1 MKSIR
6 LVIILIIT
14 AVSVSSCDW
23 LRSKLGMETSEDL
36 EAIKQAAE
44 RRSEEQRIIDSI
56 KLAQRDTM
64 IVGDTSSAIL
74 NPYTGVDSSANQ
86 QQKADKKQTAT
97 QQKPQSTQQKP
108 QAVQQQSTQQK
119 PQAVTQSKQQVQ
131 PQKSAPI
138 VNNSA
143 DYKFYV
149 IAGSFKEDA
158 NAQKMVNYL
167 KKGNFKPI
175 VLNFKNGFKVV
186 ASGGFNNAN
195 DAYNER
201 RKLLEY
207 DFSPEDVWI
216 YDINQKLHI
225 K

>member
-1 MKSIR
+1 
-6 LVIILIIT
+6 
-14 AVSVSSCDW
+14 
-23 LRSKLGMETSEDL
+23 METSEDL

-97 QQKPQSTQQKP
+97 QQK
-108 QAVQQQSTQQK
+108 QQSTQQK
-119 PQAVTQSKQQVQ
+119 PQAVTQSKQQIQ

>member
-1 MKSIR
+1 
-6 LVIILIIT
+6 
-14 AVSVSSCDW
+14 
-23 LRSKLGMETSEDL
+23 METSEDL

-74 NPYTGVDSSANQ
+74 NPYTGADSSANK
-86 QQKADKKQTAT
+86 QQKADKKQNAT
-97 QQKPQSTQQKP
+97 QQKQQTTVQPKSQAPQQKTQVAP
-108 QAVQQQSTQQK
+108 Q
-119 PQAVTQSKQQVQ
+119 
-131 PQKSAPI
+131 QKSAPI

-143 DYKFYV
+143 EYKFYV

>member
-1 MKSIR
+1 
-6 LVIILIIT
+6 
-14 AVSVSSCDW
+14 
-23 LRSKLGMETSEDL
+23 METSEDL

-74 NPYTGVDSSANQ
+74 NPYTGADSSANK

-97 QQKPQSTQQKP
+97 QQK
-108 QAVQQQSTQQK
+108 QQSTQQK

-131 PQKSAPI
+131 PQKQQTTVQPKSQAPQQKSAPI

-143 DYKFYV
+143 EYKFYV

>member
-1 MKSIR
+1 
-6 LVIILIIT
+6 
-14 AVSVSSCDW
+14 
-23 LRSKLGMETSEDL
+23 METSEDL

-74 NPYTGVDSSANQ
+74 NPYTGADSSANQ

-149 IAGSFKEDA
+149 IAGSFKED
-158 NAQKMVNYL
+158 
-167 KKGNFKPI
+167 I
-175 VLNFKNGFKVV
+175 VTGKQIGRAHV
-186 ASGGFNNAN
+186 
-195 DAYNER
+195 
-201 RKLLEY
+201 
-207 DFSPEDVWI
+207 
-216 YDINQKLHI
+216 
-225 K
+225 

>member
-1 MKSIR
+1 
-6 LVIILIIT
+6 
-14 AVSVSSCDW
+14 
-23 LRSKLGMETSEDL
+23 METSEDL

-74 NPYTGVDSSANQ
+74 NPYTGADSSANQ
-86 QQKADKKQTAT
+86 QQKADKKQNAT
-97 QQKPQSTQQKP
+97 QQKP
-108 QAVQQQSTQQK
+108 QSTQQK

-131 PQKSAPI
+131 PQKQQTTVQPKSQAPQQKPQVPTQQKSAPI

-216 YDINQKLHI
+216 YDINQKLHT

>member
-1 MKSIR
+1 
-6 LVIILIIT
+6 
-14 AVSVSSCDW
+14 
-23 LRSKLGMETSEDL
+23 METSEDL

-74 NPYTGVDSSANQ
+74 NPYTGADSSANQ

>member
-1 MKSIR
+1 
-6 LVIILIIT
+6 
-14 AVSVSSCDW
+14 
-23 LRSKLGMETSEDL
+23 METSEDL

-74 NPYTGVDSSANQ
+74 NPYTGADSSANQ

-108 QAVQQQSTQQK
+108 QAV
-119 PQAVTQSKQQVQ
+119 TQSKQQVQ
-131 PQKSAPI
+131 PQKQQTTVQPKSQAPQQKPQVPTQQKSAPI

>member
-1 MKSIR
+1 
-6 LVIILIIT
+6 
-14 AVSVSSCDW
+14 
-23 LRSKLGMETSEDL
+23 METSEDL

-74 NPYTGVDSSANQ
+74 NPYTGADSSANQ
-86 QQKADKKQTAT
+86 QQKADKKQNAT

>member
-74 NPYTGVDSSANQ
+74 NPYTGADSSANQ

-131 PQKSAPI
+131 PQKQQTTVQPKSQAPQQKPQVSTQQKSAPI

-149 IAGSFKEDA
+149 IAGSFKEIGRA
-158 NAQKMVNYL
+158 HV
-167 KKGNFKPI
+167 
-175 VLNFKNGFKVV
+175 
-186 ASGGFNNAN
+186 
-195 DAYNER
+195 
-201 RKLLEY
+201 
-207 DFSPEDVWI
+207 
-216 YDINQKLHI
+216 
-225 K
+225 

>member
-1 MKSIR
+1 
-6 LVIILIIT
+6 
-14 AVSVSSCDW
+14 
-23 LRSKLGMETSEDL
+23 METSEDL

-74 NPYTGVDSSANQ
+74 NPYTGADSSANQ

-108 QAVQQQSTQQK
+108 QAVNQL
-119 PQAVTQSKQQVQ
+119 KQQVQ

>member
-1 MKSIR
+1 M
-6 LVIILIIT
+6 
-14 AVSVSSCDW
+14 
-23 LRSKLGMETSEDL
+23 
-36 EAIKQAAE
+36 
-44 RRSEEQRIIDSI
+44 
-56 KLAQRDTM
+56 
-64 IVGDTSSAIL
+64 
-74 NPYTGVDSSANQ
+74 
-86 QQKADKKQTAT
+86 
-97 QQKPQSTQQKP
+97 
-108 QAVQQQSTQQK
+108 
-119 PQAVTQSKQQVQ
+119 
-131 PQKSAPI
+131 
-138 VNNSA
+138 NNSA

>member
-1 MKSIR
+1 
-6 LVIILIIT
+6 
-14 AVSVSSCDW
+14 
-23 LRSKLGMETSEDL
+23 METSEDL

-74 NPYTGVDSSANQ
+74 NPYTGADSSANK

-108 QAVQQQSTQQK
+108 QAVQQQTTQQK

>member
-1 MKSIR
+1 
-6 LVIILIIT
+6 
-14 AVSVSSCDW
+14 
-23 LRSKLGMETSEDL
+23 METSEDL

-74 NPYTGVDSSANQ
+74 NPYTGADSSANK
-86 QQKADKKQTAT
+86 QQKADKKQNAT

-108 QAVQQQSTQQK
+108 QAVQQQATQQK

-131 PQKSAPI
+131 PQKQQTTVQPKSQAPQQKSAPI

>member
-1 MKSIR
+1 
-6 LVIILIIT
+6 
-14 AVSVSSCDW
+14 
-23 LRSKLGMETSEDL
+23 METSEDL

-74 NPYTGVDSSANQ
+74 NPYTGADSSANQ

-108 QAVQQQSTQQK
+108 QAVNQL
-119 PQAVTQSKQQVQ
+119 KQQVQ

-216 YDINQKLHI
+216 YDINQTLHT

>member
-1 MKSIR
+1 
-6 LVIILIIT
+6 
-14 AVSVSSCDW
+14 
-23 LRSKLGMETSEDL
+23 METSEDL

-131 PQKSAPI
+131 PQKQQTTVQPKSQAPQQKSAPI

-143 DYKFYV
+143 EYKFYV

>member
-1 MKSIR
+1 
-6 LVIILIIT
+6 
-14 AVSVSSCDW
+14 
-23 LRSKLGMETSEDL
+23 METSEDL

-74 NPYTGVDSSANQ
+74 NPYTGADSSANQ
-86 QQKADKKQTAT
+86 QQKADKKQNAT

-108 QAVQQQSTQQK
+108 QAVNQL
-119 PQAVTQSKQQVQ
+119 KQQVQ

>member
-1 MKSIR
+1 
-6 LVIILIIT
+6 
-14 AVSVSSCDW
+14 
-23 LRSKLGMETSEDL
+23 METSEDL

-74 NPYTGVDSSANQ
+74 NPYAGADSSANQ
-86 QQKADKKQTAT
+86 QQKADKKQNAT

-108 QAVQQQSTQQK
+108 QAVQQQATQQK

>member
-1 MKSIR
+1 
-6 LVIILIIT
+6 
-14 AVSVSSCDW
+14 
-23 LRSKLGMETSEDL
+23 METSEDL

-74 NPYTGVDSSANQ
+74 NPYTGADSSANQ

-97 QQKPQSTQQKP
+97 QQKPQKQQTTVQPKSQIQQQKP
-108 QAVQQQSTQQK
+108 QVSTQ
-119 PQAVTQSKQQVQ
+119 
-131 PQKSAPI
+131 QKSAPI

>member
-1 MKSIR
+1 
-6 LVIILIIT
+6 
-14 AVSVSSCDW
+14 
-23 LRSKLGMETSEDL
+23 METSEDL

-74 NPYTGVDSSANQ
+74 NPYTGADSSANQ
-86 QQKADKKQTAT
+86 QQKADKKQNAT

-108 QAVQQQSTQQK
+108 QAVQQQATQQK

-207 DFSPEDVWI
+207 DFSSEDVWI

>member
-1 MKSIR
+1 
-6 LVIILIIT
+6 
-14 AVSVSSCDW
+14 
-23 LRSKLGMETSEDL
+23 METSEDL

-74 NPYTGVDSSANQ
+74 NPYTGADSSANQ
-86 QQKADKKQTAT
+86 QQKADKKQNAT

-108 QAVQQQSTQQK
+108 QAVQQQATQQK

>member
-1 MKSIR
+1 
-6 LVIILIIT
+6 
-14 AVSVSSCDW
+14 
-23 LRSKLGMETSEDL
+23 METSEDL

-74 NPYTGVDSSANQ
+74 NPYTGADSSANQ
-86 QQKADKKQTAT
+86 QQKADKKQNAT
-97 QQKPQSTQQKP
+97 QQKP
-108 QAVQQQSTQQK
+108 QSTQQK

-131 PQKSAPI
+131 PQKQQTTVQPKSQAPQQKPQVPTQQKSAPI

>member
-1 MKSIR
+1 
-6 LVIILIIT
+6 
-14 AVSVSSCDW
+14 
-23 LRSKLGMETSEDL
+23 METSEDL

-74 NPYTGVDSSANQ
+74 NPYTGADSSANK

-97 QQKPQSTQQKP
+97 QQK
-108 QAVQQQSTQQK
+108 QQSTQQK

-143 DYKFYV
+143 EYKFYV

>member
-1 MKSIR
+1 
-6 LVIILIIT
+6 
-14 AVSVSSCDW
+14 
-23 LRSKLGMETSEDL
+23 METSEDL

-74 NPYTGVDSSANQ
+74 NPYTGADSSDNQ
-86 QQKADKKQTAT
+86 QKKADKKQNDTQNIPQCT
-97 QQKPQSTQQKP
+97 QQIP
-108 QAVQQQSTQQK
+108 QAVQQQARQKK

>member
-1 MKSIR
+1 
-6 LVIILIIT
+6 
-14 AVSVSSCDW
+14 
-23 LRSKLGMETSEDL
+23 METSEDL

-74 NPYTGVDSSANQ
+74 NPYTGADSSANQ

-108 QAVQQQSTQQK
+108 QAVNQL
-119 PQAVTQSKQQVQ
+119 KQQVQ

-216 YDINQKLHI
+216 YDINQKLHT

>member
-1 MKSIR
+1 
-6 LVIILIIT
+6 
-14 AVSVSSCDW
+14 
-23 LRSKLGMETSEDL
+23 METSEDL

-56 KLAQRDTM
+56 KLAQRDTL

-74 NPYTGVDSSANQ
+74 NPYTGKDSSANQ
-86 QQKADKKQTAT
+86 QH
-97 QQKPQSTQQKP
+97 S
-108 QAVQQQSTQQK
+108 SQQK

-131 PQKSAPI
+131 PQKQQTTVQPKSQVQQQKPQTATQQKPQTATQQKSSPI

>member
-1 MKSIR
+1 
-6 LVIILIIT
+6 
-14 AVSVSSCDW
+14 
-23 LRSKLGMETSEDL
+23 METSEDL

-74 NPYTGVDSSANQ
+74 NPYTGADSSANQ

-131 PQKSAPI
+131 PHKQQTTVQPKSQAPQQKPQVSTQQKSAPI

>member
-1 MKSIR
+1 
-6 LVIILIIT
+6 
-14 AVSVSSCDW
+14 
-23 LRSKLGMETSEDL
+23 METSEDL

-74 NPYTGVDSSANQ
+74 NPYTGADSSANK
-86 QQKADKKQTAT
+86 QQKADKKQNAT
-97 QQKPQSTQQKP
+97 QQK
-108 QAVQQQSTQQK
+108 QQSTQQK

-131 PQKSAPI
+131 PQKQQTTVQPKSQAPQQKSAPI

>member
-1 MKSIR
+1 
-6 LVIILIIT
+6 
-14 AVSVSSCDW
+14 
-23 LRSKLGMETSEDL
+23 METSEDL

-74 NPYTGVDSSANQ
+74 NPYTGKDSSATQPKQQVQPQKQQTTMQPKSQVQ
-86 QQKADKKQTAT
+86 QQKPQTAT
-97 QQKPQSTQQKP
+97 QQKPQTATQQK
-108 QAVQQQSTQQK
+108 S
-119 PQAVTQSKQQVQ
+119 S
-131 PQKSAPI
+131 PI

>member
-1 MKSIR
+1 
-6 LVIILIIT
+6 
-14 AVSVSSCDW
+14 
-23 LRSKLGMETSEDL
+23 METSEDL

-74 NPYTGVDSSANQ
+74 NPYTGADSSANK

-97 QQKPQSTQQKP
+97 QQK
-108 QAVQQQSTQQK
+108 QQSTQQK
-119 PQAVTQSKQQVQ
+119 PQAVTQSKQQIQ

-207 DFSPEDVWI
+207 DFSPEDV
-216 YDINQKLHI
+216 
-225 K
+225 

>member
-1 MKSIR
+1 
-6 LVIILIIT
+6 
-14 AVSVSSCDW
+14 
-23 LRSKLGMETSEDL
+23 METSEDL

-74 NPYTGVDSSANQ
+74 NPYTGADSSANK

>member
-1 MKSIR
+1 
-6 LVIILIIT
+6 
-14 AVSVSSCDW
+14 
-23 LRSKLGMETSEDL
+23 METSEDL

-74 NPYTGVDSSANQ
+74 NPYTGADSSANQ

-108 QAVQQQSTQQK
+108 QAVQQQATQQK

>member
-1 MKSIR
+1 
-6 LVIILIIT
+6 
-14 AVSVSSCDW
+14 
-23 LRSKLGMETSEDL
+23 METSEDL

-74 NPYTGVDSSANQ
+74 NPYTGADSSANQ
-86 QQKADKKQTAT
+86 QQKADKKQNAT
-97 QQKPQSTQQKP
+97 QQKP
-108 QAVQQQSTQQK
+108 QSTQQK
-119 PQAVTQSKQQVQ
+119 PQAVTQSKQQVL